1 MSKTLEKIVAR
12 LLNEFLHGS
21 NLSEEF
27 QSGYRDNRSIEAV
40 LLLNVSNDLLMASGQ
55 HSSVLVLPDL
65 CGI

>member
-1 MSKTLEKIVAR
+1 MPKILEKIVAR

-40 LLLNVSNDLLMASGQ
+40 LLNVSNDLLMASGQ